1 MACKKKCADLV
12 PIVNQKGVIWL
23 DDCVFCEIRDG
34 NIPATK
40 VYEDEQFLAFRDIN
54 PQAPTHILLIP
65 REHIASLN
73 DLKEE
78 HRDMLGEM
86 LLVAKKLARDAQIDQ
101 DGYRLVVNCNRQAG
115 QEVFHLHMH
124 VLGGRMFT
132 WPPG

>member
-1 MACKKKCADLV
+1 M
-12 PIVNQKGVIWL
+12 IWL

-40 VYEDEQFLAFRDIN
+40 VFEDEQFLAFRDIN

-73 DLKEE
+73 DLKQE
-78 HRDMLGEM
+78 HRDMLGDM
-86 LLVAKKLARDAQIDQ
+86 LLVAQKLARDAQIDQ

-115 QEVFHLHMH
+115 QEVFHLHTH
-124 VLGGRMFT
+124 LLGGRMFT

>member
-1 MACKKKCADLV
+1 M
-12 PIVNQKGVIWL
+12 

-73 DLKEE
+73 DLKQE

-86 LLVAKKLARDAQIDQ
+86 FLVAQKLARDAQIDQ
-101 DGYRLVVNCNRQAG
+101 DGYRLVLNCNRNAG
-115 QEVFHLHMH
+115 QDVFHLHMH

>member
-1 MACKKKCADLV
+1 MACEEKCADLV

-40 VYEDEQFLAFRDIN
+40 VFEDEQFLAFRDIN

-65 REHIASLN
+65 REHIASFN
-73 DLKEE
+73 DLKGE
-78 HRDMLGEM
+78 HRDMLGDM
-86 LLVAKKLARDAQIDQ
+86 LLVAQKLARDAQIDQ

>member
-1 MACKKKCADLV
+1 M
-12 PIVNQKGVIWL
+12 

-40 VYEDEQFLAFRDIN
+40 VFEDEQFLAFRDIN

-65 REHIASLN
+65 REHIASCN
-73 DLKEE
+73 ELKDE
-78 HRDMLGEM
+78 HRDMLGDM
-86 LLVAKKLARDAQIDQ
+86 LLIAQKLARDAQVDQ

-124 VLGGRMFT
+124 LLGGRMFT

>member
-1 MACKKKCADLV
+1 MACKEKCADLV

-65 REHIASLN
+65 REHIASCN
-73 DLKEE
+73 ELKDE
-78 HRDMLGEM
+78 HRDMLGDM
-86 LLVAKKLARDAQIDQ
+86 LLVAQKLARDAQVDQ

-115 QEVFHLHMH
+115 QDVFHLHTH
-124 VLGGRMFT
+124 LLGGRMFT